1 MGVTASMLFSLC
13 ALTAIGLY
21 AHGISALLPQVL
33 IAAGAASFVDAAMR
47 FARTRQ
53 RIRPASALI
62 SGLIIALIMPV
73 EQPWYIPAVAASL
86 AMGSKHV
93 LRMKGKSLFNPAALS
108 VLACT
113 FIFPGPFHLNHSMY
127 LEAGPSMYFAQSY
140 LRLNDWSFLL
150 LGGHCW
156 AASTSA
162 LAVMMLGAMLLYK
175 LRRAEQVAT
184 FLATYILAFA
194 IFACITGQDIILRI
208 LLELFPSGVLFF
220 SLFMLTDPPTSP
232 KARRGRMLYG
242 SLVAALG
249 FLFRFLVSPVQF
261 LLLALVTAN
270 LLSLYWRERQGAYS
284 RCFAGRCQG

>member
-1 MGVTASMLFSLC
+1 MRRLCPRMGVTTSMLLSLC

-33 IAAGAASFVDAAMR
+33 IAAATASFLDAAVR

-53 RIRPASALI
+53 RICPTSALI

-73 EQPWYIPAVAASL
+73 HQPWYIPVVAASL

-93 LRMKGKSLFNPAALS
+93 LRMKGKNLFNPAALS
-108 VLACT
+108 VAACT
-113 FIFPGPFHLNHSMY
+113 FIFPEPFHLDHPKY

-140 LRLNDWSFLL
+140 LRLNDWTFLL

-162 LAVMMLGAMLLYK
+162 LAVMILGAMLLYK
-175 LRRAEQVAT
+175 LRRVEQVTT

-194 IFACITGQDIILRI
+194 IFACVAGQDIILRL
-208 LLELFPSGVLFF
+208 LLEVFPSGVLFF
-220 SLFMLTDPPTSP
+220 SLFMLADPPTSP
-232 KARRGRMLYG
+232 RARRGRALYG
-242 SLVAALG
+242 SLVAVLG
-249 FLFRFLVSPVQF
+249 FLLRFLASPVQF

-270 LLSLYWRERQGAYS
+270 LLVAALERAARGL
-284 RCFAGRCQG
+284 